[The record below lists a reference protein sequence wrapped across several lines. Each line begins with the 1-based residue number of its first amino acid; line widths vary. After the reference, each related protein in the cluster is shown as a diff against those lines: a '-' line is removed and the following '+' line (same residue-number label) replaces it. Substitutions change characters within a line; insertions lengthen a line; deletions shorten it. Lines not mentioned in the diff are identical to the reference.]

1 MTIDWSAVQDEV
13 TQHLQALLRI
23 NTVNPPGNE
32 TEAAQYLASVAREA
46 GIPYEIAEGTP
57 GRGNFVA
64 RIKGAPSGPGA
75 ARPLILMGHTD
86 VVSVEPDKWTHDPFG
101 GDIADGYIWGRGAVD
116 MKNQVA
122 ANLMTLLLL
131 QREGTPL
138 ARDIIMA
145 AVADEEAGSVWG
157 AKWLWEHRRDLIDA
171 EYGLNE
177 AGGQLV
183 EVNGR
188 RFYTVQVGE
197 KGYARMRLTARAAPG
212 HASIPRDDTAMYRLG
227 KALVRLHEFERP
239 IIITDSI
246 ALMLRTLAPAWGG
259 EYIQRVEQILAQPH
273 WDDVAALP
281 LNDGMR
287 LSLRATT
294 HNTAVPTIVHGGHR
308 INVIPSEI
316 ALDIDGRILPG
327 QDAAAWARQVQEAVG
342 DEVTVELVQGGS
354 GIAADP
360 ASPFYAAMEATMG
373 DLDPGAK
380 LLPFL
385 VSGGTDARAVPGI
398 KVYGFMPGQSGEDAL
413 ALAHGHDERARVD
426 DLLFAVKSF
435 HGLITRFAAV

>member
-13 TQHLQALLRI
+13 TRHLQALLRI

-32 TEAAQYLASVAREA
+32 TEAAQCLASVAREA
-46 GIPYEIAEGTP
+46 GIHYEIAEGTP

-64 RIKGAPSGPGA
+64 RIKGSGA
-75 ARPLILMGHTD
+75 ARPIVLMGHTD
-86 VVSVEPDKWTHDPFG
+86 VVSVEPDKWSRDPFG
-101 GDIADGYIWGRGAVD
+101 GEIADGYVWGRGAID

-122 ANLMTLLLL
+122 ANLMTLLIL

-145 AVADEEAGSVWG
+145 ATADEEAGSVWG
-157 AKWLWEHRRDLIDA
+157 AKWLWENRRDLIDA

-212 HASIPRDDTAMYRLG
+212 HASVPRDDTAMYRLG

-239 IIITDSI
+239 IVITDSI

-259 EYIQRVEQILAQPH
+259 EYIQRVEQILAQPN

-281 LNDGMR
+281 MNEGMR
-287 LSLRATT
+287 LGLRATV

-316 ALDIDGRILPG
+316 AVDIDGRILPG
-327 QDAAAWARQVQEAVG
+327 QDPAEWARQVQEAVG
-342 DEVTVELVQGGS
+342 DEVTVELKQGGS
-354 GIAADP
+354 GVAADP
-360 ASPFYAAMEATMG
+360 ASPFYEAMEATMG
-373 DLDPGAK
+373 ELDPGAK

-398 KVYGFMPGQSGEDAL
+398 KVYGFMPGQSGEESL
-413 ALAHGHDERARVD
+413 ALAHGHDERARID

-435 HGLITRFAAV
+435 HNIITRFAAV

>member
-1 MTIDWSAVQDEV
+1 MTIDWGAVQTEV
-13 TQHLQALLRI
+13 TGHLQALLRI

-32 TEAAQYLASVAREA
+32 TEAARYLASVAREA
-46 GIPYEIAEGTP
+46 GISHEIAEGTP

-64 RIKGAPSGPGA
+64 RIRGNGVGHPI
-75 ARPLILMGHTD
+75 ILMGHTD
-86 VVSVEPDKWTHDPFG
+86 VVSVEPEKWSHDPFG
-101 GDIADGYIWGRGAVD
+101 GEVIDGYVWGRGAID

-122 ANLMTLLLL
+122 ANLMTMLLL
-131 QREGTPL
+131 QREGIPL
-138 ARDIIMA
+138 GRDVIMA
-145 AVADEEAGSVWG
+145 ATADEEAGSIWG
-157 AKWLWEHRRDLIDA
+157 AKWLWEQRRDLIDA

-239 IIITDSI
+239 IVMTPSI
-246 ALMLRTLAPAWGG
+246 AMMLRTLAVAWGG
-259 EYIQRVEQILAQPH
+259 EHIQRVEQILAQPR
-273 WDDVAALP
+273 WDDIAGLP
-281 LNDGMR
+281 LGDAMR

-294 HNTAVPTIVHGGHR
+294 HNTAVPTILRGGHR
-308 INVIPSEI
+308 INVIPSEVGI
-316 ALDIDGRILPG
+316 DIDGRILPG
-327 QDAAAWARQVQEAVG
+327 QDAADWARQVQKAVG
-342 DEVTVELVQGGS
+342 DEVEVQLLQGGV
-354 GIAADP
+354 GVAADP
-360 ASPFYAAMEATMG
+360 ASPFYEAMATTMG
-373 DLDPGAK
+373 ALDPGAK

-398 KVYGFMPGQSGEDAL
+398 KVYGFMPGQSGAEAL
-413 ALAHGHDERARVD
+413 ALAHGHDERARID
-426 DLLFAVKSF
+426 DLLFAVRSF
-435 HGLITRFAAV
+435 HGIITRFCGVA